1 MIGSSPPKKILFAT
15 DLSCRCDRALDRAA
29 LLARQWNAHLVI
41 AHVLETPD
49 SVPNLSR
56 EEDLPSWRC
65 PPDRTTAAQARIL
78 RDLQIDFDD
87 FSLRVE
93 PGEPAKVINDIAL
106 AEGCGLIVTGVA
118 RDEPLGRYFLGTT
131 VNRLVHRATAPIL
144 IVKERPRPYH
154 EIVVATDLSPLSAYG
169 LKTAANLFP
178 DAALTLL
185 YAFET
190 PTHYW
195 DRTRY
200 RDQTRRAEE
209 DACGEF
215 VTQAS
220 LPPEQRRRLKVLAEP
235 GSAEVLIRT
244 YMTDRNVNLVA
255 LATHG
260 RTGVLDVLIGSTA
273 KLIADASPGDVL
285 LVPARGAKAA

>member
-1 MIGSSPPKKILFAT
+1 MNGSSPPAKILLAT

-29 LLARQWNAHLVI
+29 LLAKQWGAHLIIV
-41 AHVLETPD
+41 HVLEEPEY
-49 SVPNLSR
+49 SPPSSR
-56 EEDLPSWRC
+56 EEDLPSWRR
-65 PPDRTTAAQARIL
+65 PPDRTAAAQARIL

-93 PGEPAKVINDIAL
+93 PGEPAKVVDEIAR

-118 RDEPLGRYFLGTT
+118 RDETLGRVFLGTT
-131 VNRLVHRATAPIL
+131 VNRLIHRVTVPVL

-154 EIVVATDLSPLSAYG
+154 EIVVATDLSPLSGHG
-169 LKTAANLFP
+169 LTTAAALFP

-190 PTHYW
+190 PTLYT
-195 DRTRY
+195 DRALF
-200 RDQTRRAEE
+200 RDHMRQAEE
-209 DACGEF
+209 EACREF
-215 VTQAS
+215 VAQAA
-220 LPPEQRRRLKVLAEP
+220 LAPEQRRRLTTLVEYGPPA
-235 GSAEVLIRT
+235 VLIRT
-244 YMTDRNVNLVA
+244 YMQDRDVNLVA

-285 LVPARGAKAA
+285 LVPARGVKGA